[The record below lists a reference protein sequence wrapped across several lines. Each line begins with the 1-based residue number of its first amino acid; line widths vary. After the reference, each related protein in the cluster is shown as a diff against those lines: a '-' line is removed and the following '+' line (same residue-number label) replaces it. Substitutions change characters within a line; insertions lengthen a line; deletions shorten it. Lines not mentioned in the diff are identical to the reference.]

1 MADTEV
7 DFFAADDAVDENSAD
22 FIRNRITNYVKD
34 VRDIDRRI
42 AELDD
47 QMKLLKGQKDELELK
62 KIPDALLE
70 AGMLK
75 ITTLEGLEVTTKLS
89 VGAIPKENKAAAFD
103 WMDKHGFSS
112 LIKRQVAVSF
122 DKGSSEAAEKAVLAI
137 QALGLEPKQTLDVHH
152 QTWAAF
158 AKEQTNKGVQIPFDA
173 WGVWVGN
180 RATIKG

>member
-7 DFFAADDAVDENSAD
+7 DFFAQNDVVDENSAE
-22 FIRNRITNYVKD
+22 FVRNRITNYVKD
-34 VRDIDRRI
+34 VRDIDRRLADLNEQVNI
-42 AELDD
+42 
-47 QMKLLKGQKDELELK
+47 LKGQKDELELK

-75 ITTLEGLEVTTKLS
+75 ITTLEGLEVSTKLS
-89 VGAIPKENKAAAFD
+89 VGAIPKDHKAAAFA
-103 WMDKHGFSS
+103 WMDSHGFSS
-112 LIKRQVAVSF
+112 LIKRQVAVTF
-122 DKGSSEAAEKAVLAI
+122 DKGSTAAAERAVEAI

-158 AKEQTNKGVQIPFDA
+158 AKEQTNKGVAIPFDE